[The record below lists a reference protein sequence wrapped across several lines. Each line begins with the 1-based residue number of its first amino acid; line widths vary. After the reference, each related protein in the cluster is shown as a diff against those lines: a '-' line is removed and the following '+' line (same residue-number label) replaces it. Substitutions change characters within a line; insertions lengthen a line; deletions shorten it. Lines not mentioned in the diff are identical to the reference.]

1 MDTMEKQEGDTTCIL
16 RSSHSLYADNVQ
28 RDGWAKKRF
37 RTRAGEYQDLEAKK
51 KVNDMKFYD
60 WRIDDLKDEKQKL
73 WKVYIYCQ
81 LTQCQ
86 SALWLYKVCQW
97 EICALLWNTCCLF
110 LRNKFPTI
118 LIRDTSFIQHY
129 LRVSETELLLHL
141 CLHGCCTFVEYNWK
155 HSRCI
160 TWSAR

>member
-1 MDTMEKQEGDTTCIL
+1 MDTMEKQEGDTTRIL

-51 KVNDMKFYD
+51 KVNNMKFYD

-97 EICALLWNTCCLF
+97 EICTLL
-110 LRNKFPTI
+110 
-118 LIRDTSFIQHY
+118 
-129 LRVSETELLLHL
+129 
-141 CLHGCCTFVEYNWK
+141 
-155 HSRCI
+155 
-160 TWSAR
+160 